1 MASRCEDAQVY
12 GNESARIVLNHFG
25 APVTLFVM
33 TFLFATAL
41 VVFALGDP
49 ISVTGPVYPPDAVAG
64 GTVVAALRVTAGSV
78 TRIEILAG
86 EEPFATSA
94 RDALRSWRFKPGN
107 VAERIPVVLNFR
119 NPGLFALGLNSPV
132 LRKSLGLGDVALPR
146 HVVEPVYPANVIGQG
161 SVILRLEIDDSGNVS
176 DVNGVESAGGLTD
189 PCTKAVR
196 AWKFAPAR
204 DQSGRQARSQ
214 AFAVCVFRHPV
225 L

>member
-1 MASRCEDAQVY
+1 MVTSSGVFRAYRL
-12 GNESARIVLNHFG
+12 ESFWR
-25 APVTLFVM
+25 PVTIFVM
-33 TFLFATAL
+33 TWLFVISLGLFAA
-41 VVFALGDP
+41 GDP
-49 ISVTGPVYPPDAVAG
+49 ISVSGPVYPPGAVAG
-64 GTVVAALRVTAGSV
+64 GTVVAALHVTAGSV
-78 TRIEILAG
+78 TQVEILAG

-94 RDALRSWRFKPGN
+94 RDALRGWRFEPRRG
-107 VAERIPVVLNFR
+107 AERIPVVLNFR
-119 NPGLFALGLNSPV
+119 SPNLFALSPKGQDPTA
-132 LRKSLGLGDVALPR
+132 LRKSPGPSDVALPW
-146 HVVEPVYPANVIGQG
+146 HVVEPVYPANVLGQG

-176 DVNGVESAGGLTD
+176 DVSGVRSAGGLTD

>member
-1 MASRCEDAQVY
+1 M
-12 GNESARIVLNHFG
+12 NHSG
-25 APVTLFVM
+25 PPVTLFVM
-33 TFLFATAL
+33 TWLFVILLAA
-41 VVFALGDP
+41 FALGDP

-64 GTVVAALRVTAGSV
+64 GTVVAALQVIAGSV
-78 TRIEILAG
+78 TQVEILAG

-94 RDALRSWRFKPGN
+94 RDALRGWRFKPRTG
-107 VAERIPVVLNFR
+107 AERIPVVLNFR
-119 NPGLFALGLNSPV
+119 NPNLFALSPKDQDPTA
-132 LRKSLGLGDVALPR
+132 LRKSHGPSDVPLPR

-176 DVNGVESAGGLTD
+176 DVNGVKSDGGLTD

-214 AFAVCVFRHPV
+214 AFAVCVFRDPV